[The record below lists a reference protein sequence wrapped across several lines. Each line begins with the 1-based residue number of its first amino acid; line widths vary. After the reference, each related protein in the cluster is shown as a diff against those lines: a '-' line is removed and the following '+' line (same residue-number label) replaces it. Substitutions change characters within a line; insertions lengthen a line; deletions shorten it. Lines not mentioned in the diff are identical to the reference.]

1 MLDKLFASFRLSGTI
16 IPAIADLIIHS
27 IIEWRYAMTQPVK
40 DLFNLKGK
48 VAVVTGAAMGIGKAI
63 ASRLAES
70 GASVVIADINLE
82 AASITARELE
92 SLGFNVSAVKADASN
107 VSDAAKTMEEAIR
120 IFGDLDILVN
130 NAGIY
135 PFSPALD
142 MKEEMWDK
150 TIDINLKG
158 VMFYSRAA
166 ALAMKDKNHGGK
178 IINIASID
186 AFHPTGNV
194 AHYNASKGGVV
205 MLTKALAKEW
215 APLGILVN
223 AVAPGSI
230 ATPGTTASITGLT
243 PEQQKAMAEQYIAR
257 IPVGR
262 FGEPDDIAKIVL
274 FLASSAADYVVGT
287 TIIADGGVLLS

>member
-1 MLDKLFASFRLSGTI
+1 
-16 IPAIADLIIHS
+16 
-27 IIEWRYAMTQPVK
+27 
-40 DLFNLKGK
+40 
-48 VAVVTGAAMGIGKAI
+48 MGIGKAI

-82 AASITARELE
+82 AASKTARELE

-107 VSDAAKTMEEAIR
+107 VSDATKTMEEAIR

-178 IINIASID
+178 IVNIASID

-262 FGEPDDIAKIVL
+262 FGEPDDIAKVVL
-274 FLASSAADYVVGT
+274 FLASSAADYVAGT

>member
-1 MLDKLFASFRLSGTI
+1 
-16 IPAIADLIIHS
+16 
-27 IIEWRYAMTQPVK
+27 MTQPVK

-178 IINIASID
+178 IVNIASID
-186 AFHPTGNV
+186 AFRPTGNI

-230 ATPGTTASITGLT
+230 ATPGTTASITGLS
-243 PEQQKAMAEQYIAR
+243 PEQQKEMAKEYVAK
-257 IPVGR
+257 IPIGR
-262 FGEPDDIAKIVL
+262 FGEPDDIAKAVL
-274 FLASSAADYVVGT
+274 FLASAASDYIVGT

>member
-1 MLDKLFASFRLSGTI
+1 
-16 IPAIADLIIHS
+16 
-27 IIEWRYAMTQPVK
+27 MTQPVT

-63 ASRLAES
+63 AYRLAEC
-70 GASVVIADINLE
+70 GAAVIITDINLD
-82 AASITARELE
+82 AANSTVEEFKAR
-92 SLGFNVSAVKADASN
+92 GFNTAATKADAGN
-107 VSDAAKTMEEAIR
+107 VEDAGKTVQYAIDT
-120 IFGDLDILVN
+120 FGDINILVN

-142 MKEEMWDK
+142 IKEEMWDK

-178 IINIASID
+178 IVNIASID
-186 AFHPTGNV
+186 AFRHTGNI

-230 ATPGTTASITGLT
+230 ATPGTTASITGLS
-243 PEQQKAMAEQYIAR
+243 PEQQKEMAKEYVAK
-257 IPVGR
+257 IPIGR
-262 FGEPDDIAKIVL
+262 FGEPDDIAKAVL
-274 FLASSAADYVVGT
+274 FLASAASDYIVGT